1 MPLLKRYPKEII
13 PVSSGYSE
21 FSITNPPPAS
31 SNARLLE
38 DFMLQADSLPE
49 VPDPLLT
56 NYNSD
61 LVIGEE
67 LRAAG
72 QPSSISTHN
81 HITFLHIESLE
92 VCTTLMLYSYDY

>member
-1 MPLLKRYPKEII
+1 M
-13 PVSSGYSE
+13 SNGYSE

-49 VPDPLLT
+49 ASDPLLT

-67 LRAAG
+67 LRVAG
-72 QPSSISTHN
+72 QPNSISTHN

-92 VCTTLMLYSYDY
+92 VCVTLTFYSYDY

>member
-1 MPLLKRYPKEII
+1 M
-13 PVSSGYSE
+13 SSGYSE

-49 VPDPLLT
+49 VSDPLLT

-67 LRAAG
+67 LKAAG
-72 QPSSISTHN
+72 QSSSTSTHN
-81 HITFLHIESLE
+81 HITFLHVESLE
-92 VCTTLMLYSYDY
+92 VCITLMFYSYDY